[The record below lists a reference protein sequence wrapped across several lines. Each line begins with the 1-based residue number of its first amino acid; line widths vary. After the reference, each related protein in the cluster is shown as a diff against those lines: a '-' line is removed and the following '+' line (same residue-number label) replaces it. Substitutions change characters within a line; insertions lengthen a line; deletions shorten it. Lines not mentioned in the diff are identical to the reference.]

1 MYDKR
6 CSSAAGT
13 NLKGEDTMSHTVVH
27 FEIPADQ
34 PERAVEFYRELF
46 GWKVEHMGGP
56 MDYWL
61 VQTVPSDAQ
70 GRPTEPG
77 VNGGLMRRMTPG
89 QTPVN
94 YISVENV
101 DQFARKAERL
111 GAKVV
116 MPKMPVPGMGW
127 FAQLTDTEGNIFAI
141 WQHDPAAAEAEPASQ
156 RA

>member
-1 MYDKR
+1 
-6 CSSAAGT
+6 
-13 NLKGEDTMSHTVVH
+13 MSHTVVH

-34 PERAVEFYRELF
+34 PERAAEFYRELF
-46 GWKVEHMGGP
+46 GWKIEHMGGP

-61 VQTVPSDAQ
+61 VNTVPTDAE
-70 GRPTEPG
+70 GRPSEPG
-77 VNGGLMRRMTPG
+77 VNGGLMRRMMPE

-101 DQFARKAERL
+101 DQFARKAESL

-116 MPKMPVPGMGW
+116 APKTPVPGMGW

-141 WQHDPAAAEAEPASQ
+141 WQHDPAAAVAEPAGQ
-156 RA
+156 HA

>member
-1 MYDKR
+1 
-6 CSSAAGT
+6 
-13 NLKGEDTMSHTVVH
+13 MSHTVVH

-34 PERAVEFYRELF
+34 PERAAEFYRELF
-46 GWKVEHMGGP
+46 GWKIEHMGGP

-61 VQTVPSDAQ
+61 VNTVPTDAE
-70 GRPTEPG
+70 GRPIEPG
-77 VNGGLMRRMTPG
+77 VNGGLMRRMMPE

-101 DQFARKAERL
+101 DQFARKAESL

-116 MPKMPVPGMGW
+116 VPKMPVPGMGW

-141 WQHDPAAAEAEPASQ
+141 WQHDPAAAVAEPAGQ
-156 RA
+156 HA

>member
-1 MYDKR
+1 
-6 CSSAAGT
+6 
-13 NLKGEDTMSHTVVH
+13 MSHTVVH

-34 PERAVEFYRELF
+34 PERAVKFYRELF

-61 VQTVPSDAQ
+61 VQTVPSGAD

-77 VNGGLMRRMTPG
+77 VNGGLMRRMMPG

-101 DQFARKAERL
+101 DEFARKAERL

-116 MPKMPVPGMGW
+116 MPKRPVPGMGW

-141 WQHDPAAAEAEPASQ
+141 WQYDPAAAEAAVTSG
-156 RA
+156 RGA

>member
-1 MYDKR
+1 
-6 CSSAAGT
+6 
-13 NLKGEDTMSHTVVH
+13 MSHTVVH

-61 VQTVPSDAQ
+61 VQTVPSDAE

-77 VNGGLMRRMTPG
+77 VNGGLMRRMMPG

-101 DQFARKAERL
+101 DEFARKAERL

-116 MPKMPVPGMGW
+116 VPKMPVPGMGW
-127 FAQLTDTEGNIFAI
+127 FVQLTDTEGNTFAI
-141 WQHDPAAAEAEPASQ
+141 WQHDPAAAELEPAS
-156 RA
+156 RSGA

>member
-1 MYDKR
+1 
-6 CSSAAGT
+6 
-13 NLKGEDTMSHTVVH
+13 MSHTVVH

-34 PERAVEFYRELF
+34 PERAVKFYRELF
-46 GWKVEHMGGP
+46 GWEIKNLGP
-56 MDYWL
+56 AGASGIEYWM
-61 VQTVPSDAQ
+61 VQTVPSDGD

-77 VNGGLMRRMTPG
+77 VNGGLMRRMMPG

-101 DQFARKAERL
+101 DEFARKAERL

-116 MPKMPVPGMGW
+116 LPKRPVPGMGW

-141 WQHDPAAAEAEPASQ
+141 WQHDPAAAEQLATSGHGA
-156 RA
+156 

>member
-1 MYDKR
+1 
-6 CSSAAGT
+6 
-13 NLKGEDTMSHTVVH
+13 MSHSVVH

-34 PERAVEFYRELF
+34 PERAAEFYRELF
-46 GWKVEHMGGP
+46 GWKIEHMGGP

-61 VQTVPSDAQ
+61 VNTVPTDAE

-77 VNGGLMRRMTPG
+77 VNGGLMRRMTPE

-101 DQFARKAERL
+101 DQFARKAESL

-116 MPKMPVPGMGW
+116 VPKRPVPGMGW

-141 WQHDPAAAEAEPASQ
+141 WQHDPAAAVAEPVGQHA
-156 RA
+156 